1 MAEGMNLPFYTIGH
15 STRTLEEFVEL
26 LRVAEVK
33 WIVDVRTVPRSR
45 TNPQYN
51 RETLPDSL
59 AEFGISY
66 EHLPQLGGLRAKSKT
81 VAPDVNG
88 FWENQSFHNFA
99 DYALTDAFHDGFEK
113 LIALGRQHRCAIMCS
128 EAVWWRCHRR
138 IISDYLLMHGE
149 TVFHL
154 MGRNKVEA
162 AHLTESA
169 CTQSPDTVTYPE
181 QDSPITHPT

>member
-1 MAEGMNLPFYTIGH
+1 MAEEMNLPFYTIGH
-15 STRTLEEFVEL
+15 STRTLEEFIEL
-26 LRVAEVK
+26 LRVAGVEL
-33 WIVDVRTVPRSR
+33 IADVRTVPRSR

-59 AEFGISY
+59 ALSRIGY
-66 EHLPQLGGLRAKSKT
+66 EHLPQLGGLRGKSKT

-88 FWENQSFHNFA
+88 FWENRSFHNFA
-99 DYALTDAFHDGFEK
+99 DYALTEAFHDGLEK
-113 LIALGRQHRCAIMCS
+113 LIALGRQRTCAIMCS

-138 IISDYLLMHGE
+138 IISDYLLIHGE

-154 MGRNKVEA
+154 MGHGRTEA

-169 CTQSPDTVTYPE
+169 YPQSSGTVAYPSHNSLA
-181 QDSPITHPT
+181 D